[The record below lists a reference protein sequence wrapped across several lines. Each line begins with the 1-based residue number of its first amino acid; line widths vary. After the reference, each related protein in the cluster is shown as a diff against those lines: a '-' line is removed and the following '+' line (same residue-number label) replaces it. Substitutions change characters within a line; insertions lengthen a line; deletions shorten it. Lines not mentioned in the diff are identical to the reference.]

1 MAVRVLL
8 QFAKPTM
15 RLTNPIWDRDGK
27 PAAGRG
33 SYLRD
38 GMVRMLRDMELLS
51 VVVEAPDEPPP
62 WETIRD
68 LGQQLLELEERFDG
82 DQADTQSASTEPTT
96 TSEPMVEMRMAIAR
110 HLTKQSAQ
118 LEKDPAIAA
127 MRDPEAVDGNA

>member
-33 SYLRD
+33 SYLRE

-51 VVVEAPDEPPP
+51 VVVEDADELPP

-68 LGQQLLELEERFDG
+68 LEQQLLELQERFDE
-82 DQADTQSASTEPTT
+82 DQASQLSESTEATT
-96 TSEPMVEMRMAIAR
+96 TNDPMVQMRQAIAR
-110 HLTKQSAQ
+110 HLTKQSEQ
-118 LEKDPAIAA
+118 LKNDPAIAA
-127 MRDPEAVDGNA
+127 MRDPESVGGGA